1 MIFVYILTPLLV
13 IVIILYILIKKAEK
27 KLISQTKEM
36 LGHYGNFNDDNQSL
50 IINNDTFKVVFYKVP
65 SHAKFTINSPKIW
78 EIRTHSNQKIMNVS
92 NLLSG
97 SEKKLI
103 IIYPNNS
110 RIKRY
115 INENEMVFIDD
126 TFFLN
131 MYMITIDKL
140 EPFLATLKG
149 DDTIGV

>member
-1 MIFVYILTPLLV
+1 MIFVYILTPLLLIAI
-13 IVIILYILIKKAEK
+13 IVYVLIKKAEK
-27 KLISQTKEM
+27 KLLNQTKEM
-36 LGHYGNFNDDNQSL
+36 LGHYGSFNDENQML
-50 IINNDTFKVVFYKVP
+50 MINNDTFKVVFYKVP
-65 SHAKFTINSPKIW
+65 HHAEFTINSPKIW
-78 EIRTHSNQKIMNVS
+78 EIRTHSKQKIMNVS

-103 IIYPNNS
+103 IIYPNHS

-131 MYMITIDKL
+131 MYMITINKL